1 MRIPTLIQIN
11 KAKQK
16 NVWDFGNKLLY
27 EMCNDTFT
35 HTHDDQ
41 ILAKVLFIGR
51 IYAVAIERR
60 RNKKETLGDDFYID
74 TVAPAFKN
82 SDLDKHLAALK
93 KIKQIGL
100 NEVKQILETH
110 FYLTSFI
117 NKITDLNKRS
127 FSSKYLHFHLP
138 ELFFIYDSRA
148 VKGIQYFINRVPGNY
163 VHLTQLNTVDENY
176 AKFYCKCFE
185 LKKQIEENYH
195 TSLTNRQFDNLILS
209 RQE

>member
-1 MRIPTLIQIN
+1 MRLPTQTQIK

-16 NVWDFGNKLLY
+16 NVWDFGNRLLY
-27 EMCNDTFT
+27 EMCSSTFT
-35 HTHDDQ
+35 HTQDDQ

-60 RNKKETLGDDFYID
+60 RNKQEMLGDDFYIE

-93 KIKQIGL
+93 KIRQIGL
-100 NEVKQILETH
+100 NEVKRILKLA
-110 FYLTSFI
+110 FYLTSLI

-127 FSSKYLHFHLP
+127 FGSKYLHFHLP

-148 VKGIQYFINRVPGNY
+148 VKGMQYFINRVPGNY
-163 VHLTQLNTVDENY
+163 
-176 AKFYCKCFE
+176 FYTTKYC
-185 LKKQIEENYH
+185 
-195 TSLTNRQFDNLILS
+195 
-209 RQE
+209 

>member
-1 MRIPTLIQIN
+1 MRMPTQIQIYN
-11 KAKQK
+11 AKQK
-16 NVWDFGNKLLY
+16 NVWDFGNSLLY
-27 EMCNDTFT
+27 EMCNSTFT
-35 HTHDDQ
+35 HTQDDQ

-60 RNKKETLGDDFYID
+60 RNKQETLGDDFYID

-93 KIKQIGL
+93 KINQIGL
-100 NEVKQILETH
+100 NELKPILETH
-110 FYLTSFI
+110 FYLTSII

-148 VKGIQYFINRVPGNY
+148 VKGMQYFINRVPGNY

-195 TSLTNRQFDNLILS
+195 IVLTNRQFDNLLLN
-209 RQE
+209 RQD